1 MSTAE
6 HEVMPTG
13 VDLTYCTD
21 DVPGITRR
29 RAGRSFAYYDCDRTK
44 IDDPDTLAR
53 IKRLAV
59 PPAWTDVWI
68 APHPEC
74 HIQATGRDAKGRKQ
88 YRYHPDWTKWRDEV
102 KYERLVE
109 FGEALPRMRRRLA
122 QDLALDDLP
131 REKVLATVV
140 HLLETTLV
148 RVGND
153 EYAKANGSYGL
164 TTLRSRHVTT
174 DGDAVK
180 LAFKAKSGKS
190 QSVKVRDR
198 QLTRIMRRLHDLPGQ
213 RLFRYEA
220 DGELRD
226 VHSDDVNEYLREI
239 SNRDF
244 TAKDFRTWMG
254 TLLAAHALGDLEP
267 PRSDR
272 AARQEATKAIEA
284 VANQLNNTKAVCK
297 RSYVHPDVVE
307 LYVEGELPELW
318 ADGPSRDGRWLLAEE
333 RKLLHVLR
341 ETRARARRARR
352 GRTSERRAAA

>member
-1 MSTAE
+1 MSSAE
-6 HEVMPTG
+6 HEIMPAG
-13 VDLTYCTD
+13 IALTYCTD
-21 DVPGITRR
+21 DVPGIRRR
-29 RAGRSFAYYDCDRTK
+29 RAGRAFAYYGCDGTK

-68 APHPEC
+68 APDADC

-102 KYERLVE
+102 KYDRLLE

-122 QDLALDDLP
+122 LDLALDGLP

-153 EYAKANGSYGL
+153 EYAKANGSFGL
-164 TTLRSRHVTT
+164 TTLRTRHLTN
-174 DGDAVK
+174 DGDAVR
-180 LAFKAKSGKS
+180 LAFTAKSGKS

-213 RLFRYEA
+213 RLFRYDD

-254 TLLAAHALGDLEP
+254 TLLAAHALGGLEP

-272 AARQEATKAIEA
+272 AARQEAMKAIEA

-297 RSYVHPDVVE
+297 RSYVHPDVVD

-318 ADGPSRDGRWLLAEE
+318 AEGPSRDGRWLLAEE
-333 RKLLHVLR
+333 RKLLHV
-341 ETRARARRARR
+341 
-352 GRTSERRAAA
+352 